1 MMPVYMNPKMS
12 LFVSK
17 DLLVT
22 KKMSWQLVHNCQ
34 INHDDSITL
43 SCQCIL
49 LQKLATIQVKLKK

>member
-22 KKMSWQLVHNCQ
+22 KKCHGNSY
-34 INHDDSITL
+34 ITVRL
-43 SCQCIL
+43 IMMT
-49 LQKLATIQVKLKK
+49 A